1 VWYDKRK
8 YKVFS
13 ESRCHHLM
21 TAFVFFRG
29 SDFDYFSQL
38 NISKT
43 LGGETMSSE
52 AKSLTKGMQKVG
64 FLEKVKPHAELI
76 AAALSGVLIVAGWLF
91 DKYGNSADSIIA
103 FLLAFVIGGFAKAKE
118 GIEATYENKELN
130 VEMLMIFAAVGSAII
145 GYWTEGAVL
154 IFIFAVSGALETYTM
169 NKSHKE
175 ISSLME
181 LQPEEALLITN
192 GYEKRVPVSELR
204 VGDHILIKP
213 GERVPSD
220 GTIIKGQT
228 NIDEAAITGES
239 MPVSKGNDEEVF
251 AGTVNMTGSIT
262 VQVTKA
268 SHDTLF
274 HKIIQ
279 LVQSAQS
286 EKSPSQLFIERFEGT
301 YVKVVLVVVILMFF
315 LPHFVLGWSWHESFY
330 RAMILLVV
338 ASPCALVASIMPAT
352 LSAISNGAKHG
363 ILVKG
368 GVHLE
373 NLSHVAAIAFDK
385 TGTLTKGKPEVTEV
399 IVKNGLEKENL
410 LWKAAS
416 IENHSNHPLAI
427 AIVKYVKRNIN
438 KELFHPDSLEDI
450 PGWGVKAEINGEQ
463 WKIGKA
469 AFVGKE
475 NVEDFANGKAK
486 ELASL
491 GNTLV
496 FIEINGDLS
505 GMIALKDVV
514 REETKLAID
523 HLKRQGIYTV
533 MLTGDSE
540 KTARAIA
547 AESHVD
553 EFFAECLPEVKVE
566 QLKTLKTKYKT
577 VAMVGDGINDAP
589 ALAIANVGIAMGEGT
604 DVALETA
611 DIVLMKNDL
620 PRIAEAIRL
629 SRRMNKIIKQNV
641 VFSITIIMLLIASNF
656 FQMVDLPYGVLG
668 HEGSTILVIL
678 NSLRLLKS

>member
-1 VWYDKRK
+1 
-8 YKVFS
+8 
-13 ESRCHHLM
+13 
-21 TAFVFFRG
+21 
-29 SDFDYFSQL
+29 
-38 NISKT
+38 
-43 LGGETMSSE
+43 MSSE
-52 AKSLTKGMQKVG
+52 AKSLTVGMQKIS
-64 FLEKVKPHAELI
+64 FLEKIKPHIELI
-76 AAALSGVLIVAGWLF
+76 AAALSGVLIVAGWLL
-91 DKYGNSADSIIA
+91 DRYDYQVESIIA
-103 FLLAFVIGGFAKAKE
+103 YLFAFVIGGFAKAKE
-118 GIEATYENKELN
+118 GIEETYENKELN

-175 ISSLME
+175 ISSLMK
-181 LQPEEALLITN
+181 LQPEEALLITS
-192 GYEKRVPVSELR
+192 GMERKVTVSELQ
-204 VGDHILIKP
+204 VGDHILVKP
-213 GERVPSD
+213 GERVPAD
-220 GTIIKGQT
+220 GIIIKGQT

-239 MPVSKGNDEEVF
+239 MPVSKGDQEEVF

-262 VQVTKA
+262 VQVSKA
-268 SHDTLF
+268 SKDTLF
-274 HKIIQ
+274 QKIIQ

-301 YVKVVLVVVILMFF
+301 YVKVVLIVVLFMFF
-315 LPHFVLGWSWHESFY
+315 LPHFLLGWSWHESFY

-373 NLSHVAAIAFDK
+373 NLSSLEAIAFDK

-399 IVKNGLEKENL
+399 IVMEGLDEEKVL
-410 LWKAAS
+410 FKAAS
-416 IENHSNHPLAI
+416 IETHSNHPLAQ
-427 AIVKYVKRNIN
+427 AIVQFAKKKLNQDLI
-438 KELFHPDSLEDI
+438 HPDTFEDL
-450 PGWGVKAEINGEQ
+450 PGWGIKAVMNGEQ

-469 AFVGKE
+469 DFVGKDNAE
-475 NVEDFANGKAK
+475 RFADGQSTI
-486 ELASL
+486 LADQ

-496 FIEINGDLS
+496 FVEVDGILS
-505 GMIALKDVV
+505 AMIALKDVV
-514 REETKLAID
+514 REETSRAID
-523 HLKRQGIYTV
+523 DLKKKGIYTV
-533 MLTGDSE
+533 MLTGDSQN
-540 KTARAIA
+540 TARAIA
-547 AESHVD
+547 SESHVD
-553 EFFAECLPEVKVE
+553 QYFAECLPEEKVDQVK
-566 QLKTLKTKYKT
+566 QLKTKFKT

-589 ALAIANVGIAMGEGT
+589 ALAIASVGIAMGEGT

-620 PRIAEAIRL
+620 PRIAEAVRL
-629 SRRMNKIIKQNV
+629 SQRMNKIIKQNV
-641 VFSITIIMLLIASNF
+641 IFSISVITLLIASNF
-656 FQMVDLPYGVLG
+656 FQIVDLPFGVIG

>member
-1 VWYDKRK
+1 MD
-8 YKVFS
+8 S
-13 ESRCHHLM
+13 E
-21 TAFVFFRG
+21 V
-29 SDFDYFSQL
+29 
-38 NISKT
+38 KT
-43 LGGETMSSE
+43 LSNNQHQ
-52 AKSLTKGMQKVG
+52 LQKIG
-64 FLEKVKPHAELI
+64 FIEKMKPHAELI
-76 AAALSGVLIVAGWLF
+76 AAAVSGILIAAGWLL
-91 DKYGNSADSIIA
+91 DKYDNEVDSIIA
-103 FLLAFVIGGFAKAKE
+103 YLLAFVIGGFAKAKE
-118 GIEATYENKELN
+118 GIEETYENKELN
-130 VEMLMIFAAVGSAII
+130 VEMLMIFAAIGSAII

-181 LQPEEALLITN
+181 LQPEEALLIKD
-192 GYEKRVPVSELR
+192 GVEKRIPTSDLQ
-204 VGDHILIKP
+204 VGDQILVKP
-213 GERVPSD
+213 GERIPSD
-220 GTIIKGQT
+220 GMIVKGKT

-239 MPVSKGNDEEVF
+239 MPVSKGNQEEVF

-268 SHDTLF
+268 SSDTLF
-274 HKIIQ
+274 QKIIQ

-301 YVKVVLVVVILMFF
+301 YVKVVLAVVILMFF
-315 LPHFVLGWSWHESFY
+315 IPHFLLGWSWHESFY

-373 NLSHVAAIAFDK
+373 NLSSLEAIAFDK
-385 TGTLTKGKPEVTEV
+385 TGTLTKGKPEVTEI
-399 IVKNGLEKENL
+399 IVRGDLDQEAL

-416 IENHSNHPLAI
+416 IENQSNHPLAQ
-427 AIVKYVKRNIN
+427 AIVKYAKQQLNR
-438 KELFHPDSLEDI
+438 ELIQPDSLEDL
-450 PGWGVKAEINGEQ
+450 PGWGVKASVNGDQ

-469 AFVGKE
+469 DFVGKE
-475 NVEDFANGKAK
+475 TAEAFAEGKAK

-496 FIEINGDLS
+496 FVEINGALS
-505 GMIALKDVV
+505 AMIALKDVV
-514 REETKLAID
+514 RKETKMAID
-523 HLKRQGIYTV
+523 QLKQKGIYTV
-533 MLTGDSE
+533 MLTGDSQT
-540 KTARAIA
+540 TARAIA

-553 EFFAECLPEVKVE
+553 QFFAECLPEEKVE
-566 QLKTLKTKYKT
+566 QLKQLKSKFKT

-620 PRIAEAIRL
+620 PRIAEAVNL
-629 SRRMNKIIKQNV
+629 SQRMNKIIKQNV
-641 VFSITIIMLLIASNF
+641 VFSISVIMLLIASNF
-656 FQMVDLPYGVLG
+656 FQLLDLPFGVIG